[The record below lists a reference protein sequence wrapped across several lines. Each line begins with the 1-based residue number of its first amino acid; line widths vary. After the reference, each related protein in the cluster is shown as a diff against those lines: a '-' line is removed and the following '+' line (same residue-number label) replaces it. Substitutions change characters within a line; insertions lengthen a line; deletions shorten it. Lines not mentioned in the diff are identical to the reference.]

1 MSILRSPVRKPHARR
16 LGGVAKPKWY
26 ADNASMLSGKVFMTR
41 TRPKIHD
48 PRPACLALI
57 VALLAGCATAPPPI
71 QMMDRAQS
79 EIRAARAAGAAAT
92 APDVLAEAERRLAA
106 AQQFS
111 TNNDNDKAADKAS
124 EAEAAAATAR
134 ARADAARLNRQIQQ
148 QTSVNDSLKADL
160 ERRQAAAAAAQQA
173 ATAPPPA
180 PAGST
185 GQPASAASSAAP
197 SGMGPVTLPSI
208 ELGQPSTP
216 APSGS
221 AGAPASAGTSGNP
234 DAGVNP

>member
-1 MSILRSPVRKPHARR
+1 
-16 LGGVAKPKWY
+16 
-26 ADNASMLSGKVFMTR
+26 MTR

-48 PRPACLALI
+48 PRPVCLALI
-57 VALLAGCATAPPPI
+57 VALLAGCATVPPPI

-79 EIRAARAAGAAAT
+79 EIRAARSAGAAST
-92 APDVLAEAERRLAA
+92 APEVLAEAERRLAA

-111 TNNDNDKAADKAS
+111 TNNDNGKAADKAS

-134 ARADAARLNRQIQQ
+134 AQAEAARLNRQIQQ

-173 ATAPPPA
+173 AVAPPA
-180 PAGST
+180 PAGSA
-185 GQPASAASSAAP
+185 GLPGNAASSAAP
-197 SGMGPVTLPSI
+197 AASGMGPVTLPSI
-208 ELGQPSTP
+208 ELGQPGVP
-216 APSGS
+216 ASSGS
-221 AGAPASAGTSGNP
+221 TGEPASAGTSGNP